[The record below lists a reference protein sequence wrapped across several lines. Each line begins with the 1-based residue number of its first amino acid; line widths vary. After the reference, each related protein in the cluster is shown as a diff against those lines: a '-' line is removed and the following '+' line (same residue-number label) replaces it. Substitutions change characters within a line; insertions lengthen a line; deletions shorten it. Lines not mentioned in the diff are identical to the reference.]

1 MTYFGCFFLLYLFQ
15 GLIIYLIGSRVVL
28 LETGFPPCVVKY
40 DMFQWLNVSVNLFYA
55 WTSKSLSVVLRRESH
70 TIALT
75 SSWLWEVSMLALYR
89 TWVLYLPLSRGTDP
103 HISPYGQSNP
113 YFGLLHIPVY
123 KLTRWGDTR
132 TLKLFHKRTV
142 FKIINYFTPIMR
154 T

>member
-15 GLIIYLIGSRVVL
+15 GLIINLIGSRVVL

-89 TWVLYLPLSRGTDP
+89 TWVLYLPLSRALIPILAHTGNQI
-103 HISPYGQSNP
+103 HILDYCIFLYINWRGEGIRGPSN
-113 YFGLLHIPVY
+113 FFIRGLYLR
-123 KLTRWGDTR
+123 L
-132 TLKLFHKRTV
+132 
-142 FKIINYFTPIMR
+142 
-154 T
+154 

>member
-89 TWVLYLPLSRGTDP
+89 TWVLYLPLSRALIPILAHTGNQI
-103 HISPYGQSNP
+103 HILDYCIFLYINWRGEGIRGPSN
-113 YFGLLHIPVY
+113 FFIRGLYLR
-123 KLTRWGDTR
+123 L
-132 TLKLFHKRTV
+132 
-142 FKIINYFTPIMR
+142 
-154 T
+154 